1 MGKVNHF
8 LKHFKLDTIYK
19 EVSISE
25 YDYRLDEKRIAK
37 HPLIERDASKLL
49 IYKDGDVSSS
59 TFSSIVNEVSPD
71 DLMIFNNSKVVQ
83 ARLYFTKSTGA
94 TIEVFLLNP
103 IKPDDYISAFEQ
115 TQQNQWN
122 CIVGNIK
129 RWKEEP
135 LKLQITE
142 LNLVLQAKKIGRTDD
157 GALVGFSWNNPA
169 VSFAQIIEH
178 AGEVPIPPYLNR
190 QPEPIDKSR
199 YQTVYA
205 KPEGSV
211 AAPTAGL
218 HFTNRVMDMLTN
230 KGVQFIETTL
240 HVGAGT
246 FRPVK
251 SATIGNHDMHTE
263 RIYVSKELI
272 NRLLL
277 SQRDI
282 IAVGTTSLRTLESI
296 YWLGVKITEGRTK
309 DDNYSVSQWDGY
321 NLRQDLSLIKVLTN
335 LKKHIESCENG
346 YLSASTQMIIVPG
359 YTFRVVDRLITNFHQ
374 PRSTL
379 LLLVAAFIGKSW
391 KKVYQYALNNDF
403 RFLSYGDS
411 SILTRS

>member
-19 EVSISE
+19 QVSISE

-218 HFTNRVMDMLTN
+218 HFTSRVMDMLTN

-296 YWLGVKITEGRTK
+296 YWLGVKITEGLIK